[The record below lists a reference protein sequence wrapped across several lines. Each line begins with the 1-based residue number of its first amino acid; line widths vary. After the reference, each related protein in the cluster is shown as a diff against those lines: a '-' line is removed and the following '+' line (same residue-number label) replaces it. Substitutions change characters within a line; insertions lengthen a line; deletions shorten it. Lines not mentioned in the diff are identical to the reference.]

1 MFVMMEENIKWY
13 REKELD
19 RLSSVLLDKGYLI
32 YRVFSIEDAKKK
44 ILSLLSEDK
53 TIALGDGWDLVDDEF
68 INNLRKYKLFD
79 RFNNINKLDENIKR
93 ESLLSNIAIVEGELI
108 TESGEIFVVGDYNTS
123 LSLFGAEKLILL
135 VSANKIVKDSKDG
148 FSKIESMNKYYRMR
162 SDRLNNVN
170 DGLSIGLIENGKKFP
185 NRITVI
191 ICDEDSGIY

>member
-108 TESGEIFVVGDYNTS
+108 TESGEVFVVGDYNTS